1 MGVEPTVADLQ
12 SDSKTPKTLG
22 KAGIPE
28 GMGANVGAL
37 ETKTSATLADVLAVV
52 EACPD
57 LPEAI
62 KAGIFAMVRASGG
75 KAGCQ

>member
-1 MGVEPTVADLQ
+1 
-12 SDSKTPKTLG
+12 
-22 KAGIPE
+22 
-28 GMGANVGAL
+28 MGANVGAL